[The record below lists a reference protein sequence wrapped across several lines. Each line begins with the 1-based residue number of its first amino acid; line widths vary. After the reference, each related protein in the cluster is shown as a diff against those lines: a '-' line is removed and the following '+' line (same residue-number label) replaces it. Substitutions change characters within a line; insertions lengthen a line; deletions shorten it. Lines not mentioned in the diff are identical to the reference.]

1 MPSKPRRQPGFGRR
15 YRDLQ
20 QQRGPKWEGAKRL
33 QKVQVSLAVGAF
45 AARWRW
51 SRGAAGAGPP
61 RVLVRLPTGLV
72 VPGPGCGVRAASGGC
87 QRDAINM
94 RRKKQ
99 PACPAQ
105 SWEKGRQTSV
115 AIIKNKKSQQS
126 FAPSE

>member
-1 MPSKPRRQPGFGRR
+1 M
-15 YRDLQ
+15 
-20 QQRGPKWEGAKRL
+20 

-51 SRGAAGAGPP
+51 GRGAAGAGPP
-61 RVLVRLPTGLV
+61 GLLVRLPTGLL
-72 VPGPGCGVRAASGGC
+72 VPWTGLRAASGGC

-105 SWEKGRQTSV
+105 S
-115 AIIKNKKSQQS
+115 
-126 FAPSE
+126 

>member
-1 MPSKPRRQPGFGRR
+1 MPSKPRRQSQVLAGGTEICSSSGVRSR
-15 YRDLQ
+15 Q
-20 QQRGPKWEGAKRL
+20 GAKRL

-51 SRGAAGAGPP
+51 GRGAAGAGPP
-61 RVLVRLPTGLV
+61 GLLVRLPTGLV
-72 VPGPGCGVRAASGGC
+72 VWTGLRAARGGC

-105 SWEKGRQTSV
+105 S
-115 AIIKNKKSQQS
+115 
-126 FAPSE
+126 